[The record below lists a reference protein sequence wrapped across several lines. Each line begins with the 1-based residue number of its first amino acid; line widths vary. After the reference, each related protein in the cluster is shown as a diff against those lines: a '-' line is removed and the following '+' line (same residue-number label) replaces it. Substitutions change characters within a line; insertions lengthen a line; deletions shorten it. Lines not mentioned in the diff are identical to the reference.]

1 MKLVIISNRLPV
13 SLSEGEGGL
22 QFSQSPG
29 GLASGLRTYLNS
41 PSCKLGSGY
50 VWVGWPGRSVAPEL
64 EAEVTRRCREEFSA
78 LPVFLSPEDTE
89 AFYEGF
95 CNSTLWPLFHY
106 FSTLVSYRE
115 EHWAAYERVNRV
127 FCEAALQAI
136 EPGDLVWIHD
146 YHFLLLPALLKQKLP
161 DLRVGF
167 FLHIPFPSYEIF
179 RLLPS
184 SWRSAVLDGMLGADL
199 IGFHTHDYTLHF
211 LTSVRRIL
219 GHEHE
224 MGQVIL
230 ADRVAE
236 VDTFPMGIEFDTF
249 SGRATE
255 VTMVRARDD
264 FRKSLGNCRAV
275 LSIDRL
281 DYSKGIANRLLAY
294 KVFLEDNP
302 SWHARVVLIM
312 VVVPSRTG
320 VEDYQRMK
328 SQIDELVGNINGKFG
343 TPAWT
348 PVIYQ
353 YRSFPQEQLLPMY
366 AASDVML
373 VTPLRDGMN
382 LVAKEYVASR
392 ADATGVL
399 ILSEMT
405 GATSELGEALTVNP
419 NDIPGMA
426 RAIAVALE
434 MPADAQKQSMQ
445 AMRERCRRY
454 DVVRWAGDFL
464 DSLREQ
470 HSELEQRILS
480 APMRERLVQDFRS
493 ASRRLVLCDYDGTLV
508 PLRLRPEQARPSSE
522 LLATLDRLAAV
533 SEVVIVS
540 GRPRATMEP
549 WFGQLP
555 LSLVAE
561 HGAWIRERGRD
572 WNAAH
577 SGAADWQPK
586 VRNLME
592 LYVDR
597 LPGAFVEE
605 KEFTVAWHYR
615 QADPDLGSLRAKELT
630 AHLLSLIEKSDL
642 KVVEGSKVIEVR
654 PSGFGKGKACVGF
667 LAQGFDFVLALGD
680 DTTDEEL
687 FRALPETAWSIRV
700 GLGRT
705 HARFNLYNQGQAR
718 HLLETLAA
726 ALSAGSS

>member
-1 MKLVIISNRLPV
+1 MESAMTREKVKATV
-13 SLSEGEGGL
+13 WGL
-22 QFSQSPG
+22 IATI
-29 GLASGLRTYLNS
+29 GLALLIL
-41 PSCKLGSGY
+41 LGS
-50 VWVGWPGRSVAPEL
+50 
-64 EAEVTRRCREEFSA
+64 RR
-78 LPVFLSPEDTE
+78 
-89 AFYEGF
+89 
-95 CNSTLWPLFHY
+95 
-106 FSTLVSYRE
+106 LVD
-115 EHWAAYERVNRV
+115 
-127 FCEAALQAI
+127 FDAALVGYTFATLFATFGITYRYSIWLQRPPTAMFWKRGWQLFFA
-136 EPGDLVWIHD
+136 PGYLLTNLRRLVYRLGVMFALNRFIWRRSAERGAA
-146 YHFLLLPALLKQKLP
+146 HFLIMW
-161 DLRVGF
+161 GC
-167 FLHIPFPSYEIF
+167 II
-179 RLLPS
+179 
-184 SWRSAVLDGMLGADL
+184 AVA
-199 IGFHTHDYTLHF
+199 I
-211 LTSVRRIL
+211 
-219 GHEHE
+219 
-224 MGQVIL
+224 
-230 ADRVAE
+230 
-236 VDTFPMGIEFDTF
+236 TFP
-249 SGRATE
+249 
-255 VTMVRARDD
+255 
-264 FRKSLGNCRAV
+264 
-275 LSIDRL
+275 
-281 DYSKGIANRLLAY
+281 
-294 KVFLEDNP
+294 
-302 SWHARVVLIM
+302 
-312 VVVPSRTG
+312 
-320 VEDYQRMK
+320 
-328 SQIDELVGNINGKFG
+328 DELVGNINGKFG

-480 APMRERLVQDFRS
+480 AAMRERLVQDFRS

-680 DTTDEEL
+680 DTTDEDL